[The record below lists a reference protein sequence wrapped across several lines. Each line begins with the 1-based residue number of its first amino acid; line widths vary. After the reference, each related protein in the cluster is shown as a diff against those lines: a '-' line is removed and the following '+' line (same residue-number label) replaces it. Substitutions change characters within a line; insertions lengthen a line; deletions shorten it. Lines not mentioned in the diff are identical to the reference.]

1 MPDVIEKRVAIARN
15 TPGKTREFSVEPLLG
30 TTSALE
36 KVPARRKMIPGRA
49 NLRAAVLEKYE
60 KKRNAG
66 MGLMLHHGSE
76 PGPPGFARSA
86 KFGPPPGTVRPIS
99 KKSLV
104 GCRSN
109 PKEFGAASKKGIRK
123 SAARLDARWIKSGS
137 FALF

>member
-1 MPDVIEKRVAIARN
+1 MPEVIEKRVARARK

-36 KVPARRKMIPGRA
+36 NVAARRKMIPGKA

-66 MGLMLHHGSE
+66 IGLMLHHGSE
-76 PGPPGFARSA
+76 PGPPGLARNA
-86 KFGPPPGTVRPIS
+86 KLGPPPGIERPIS
-99 KKSLV
+99 RKSRV
-104 GCRSN
+104 GWRSN
-109 PKEFGAASKKGIRK
+109 PKELGAASKKGMKK
-123 SAARLDARWIKSGS
+123 SAERLAARSMKSGS